1 PGITVRPI
9 PLLDGGHEIND
20 IWFDNVSVP
29 VTQLIGEENKGWTYA
44 KYLLTHERV
53 NIAQVGQSR
62 RELNRL
68 KQLAATTAD
77 GARRLIDDVRF
88 R

>member
-1 PGITVRPI
+1 
-9 PLLDGGHEIND
+9 
-20 IWFDNVSVP
+20 
-29 VTQLIGEENKGWTYA
+29 
-44 KYLLTHERV
+44 YLLTHERV

-88 R
+88 RDRLAAVEIDLMALELTVLRVLSAEGRRRDPGPES